1 MGVCAPFFFHQLLCF
16 RFILFFFFLLC
27 CWLGS
32 AADSTVHLFRLYAST
47 IVVIVIIIILLT
59 ALSCFLLSFFLLW
72 RQRNKQT
79 NKKKKLHVAIINYIP
94 EIASP
99 CNWWKSALEDHC
111 AKVHH
116 SAHPPFM
123 LCVGRARR
131 VLLVFLFSW
140 ADVVP
145 LSSISEV
152 SDARVRSARLFF
164 LVLHKKCNFTLSLCN
179 GTLCFSRHLVFL
191 CVCVFFFGSSGV
203 ILAFFVSLFFF
214 FLFCFQ
220 CCFLGRVWL
229 G

>member
-1 MGVCAPFFFHQLLCF
+1 M
-16 RFILFFFFLLC
+16 
-27 CWLGS
+27 
-32 AADSTVHLFRLYAST
+32 LFRS
-47 IVVIVIIIILLT
+47 
-59 ALSCFLLSFFLLW
+59 
-72 RQRNKQT
+72 
-79 NKKKKLHVAIINYIP
+79 
-94 EIASP
+94 EIASL
-99 CNWWKSALEDHC
+99 CNWWKSTLEDHC

-179 GTLCFSRHLVFL
+179 GTLCFSRHLVFV

-203 ILAFFVSLFFF
+203 ILSFFVSLFFF
-214 FLFCFQ
+214 FSSFAFSVA
-220 CCFLGRVWL
+220 FLDGFGWAERALRFILLLKKSRLHVQLRFRWQWR
-229 G
+229 